1 MKIVITGK
9 TIINTIIGLLAIL
22 LQTVFIF
29 VMDDNF
35 NFYGVLFLL
44 ISLSSSYYIICEY
57 SNQSF
62 IKTALVMILWFGIPC
77 FFSIFSEYNNGIYE
91 FYLLLYFDVL
101 FATNYIRM
109 FKKKISIINFLKSFI
124 LNILISN
131 LIVCFLWSYIV
142 FARVKLY
149 YGYHYTLKEFDIEL
163 YKALLIPIIISYIII
178 TFLYFKV
185 YKIVLNFIK
194 TAYIKIKN
202 NISKKNIIVSIC
214 LILSIVI
221 LSISSYSFIKKY
233 NLIKKANKCYND
245 ILSSEFIKDLNDP
258 LILERDII
266 KFGKIYDNEKIY
278 GDAYYVVIENNQ
290 EEKYIKLISLYSM
303 GEIKNETLKG
313 FNEIKNIKEYND
325 NFYNYAFTDEEKKI
339 LISVDIPSKI
349 DTNKLYNN
357 FYKMGKNLL
366 CNYLPQ
372 SLIKKYYKC
381 MDKDNCKTNF
391 IIKPVDENQTGTRY
405 YYYDKRF
412 FDTWYID
419 KTEILKENIKICY
432 KPVIYISY

>member
-9 TIINTIIGLLAIL
+9 TIINAIIGLEAIL

-29 VMDDNF
+29 VMDDSF
-35 NFYGVLFLL
+35 NFYVVLFLL
-44 ISLSSSYYIICEY
+44 ISLSSPYYIICEY

-77 FFSIFSEYNNGIYE
+77 FFSFFSEYTNDIYG

-131 LIVCFLWSYIV
+131 LIVCFLWSYIDFV
-142 FARVKLY
+142 RFKSY
-149 YGYHYTLKEFDIEL
+149 YGNHYNLKEFDIEL
-163 YKALLIPIIISYIII
+163 FKALFIPIIITYIII

-202 NISKKNIIVSIC
+202 NISKKNIIVSVC

-221 LSISSYSFIKKY
+221 LSINSYGFIKKY

-245 ILSSEFIKDLNDP
+245 ILPSEFIKDLNDP
-258 LILERDII
+258 LILEKDII

-290 EEKYIKLISLYSM
+290 KEKYLKLISLYSM

-381 MDKDNCKTNF
+381 MDEENCKTNF
-391 IIKPVDENQTGTRY
+391 IIKPVYENQTGIS
-405 YYYDKRF
+405 YYDKRYF
-412 FDTWYID
+412 NTWYID
-419 KTEILKENIKICY
+419 KTVILKENIKICY

>member
-9 TIINTIIGLLAIL
+9 TIINTIIGLVAIL

-77 FFSIFSEYNNGIYE
+77 FFSIFSESNNGFYE
-91 FYLLLYFDVL
+91 SYLLLYFDVL

-131 LIVCFLWSYIV
+131 LIVCFLWSYIYFV
-142 FARVKLY
+142 RFKSY
-149 YGYHYTLKEFDIEL
+149 YGNHYTLKEFDIEL
-163 YKALLIPIIISYIII
+163 FKALFIPIIISYIII

-202 NISKKNIIVSIC
+202 NISKKNIIVSVC

-221 LSISSYSFIKKY
+221 LSINSYGFIKKY

-391 IIKPVDENQTGTRY
+391 IIKPVDENQTGIS
-405 YYYDKRF
+405 YYDKRF

>member
-9 TIINTIIGLLAIL
+9 TIINAIIGLEAIL

-29 VMDDNF
+29 VMDDSF
-35 NFYGVLFLL
+35 NFYVVLFLL
-44 ISLSSSYYIICEY
+44 ISLSSPYYIICEY

-77 FFSIFSEYNNGIYE
+77 FFSFFSEYTNDIYG

-131 LIVCFLWSYIV
+131 LIVCFLWSYIDFV
-142 FARVKLY
+142 RFKSY
-149 YGYHYTLKEFDIEL
+149 YGNHYNLKEFDIEL
-163 YKALLIPIIISYIII
+163 FKALFIPIIITYIII

-202 NISKKNIIVSIC
+202 NISKKNIIVSVC

-221 LSISSYSFIKKY
+221 LSINSYGFIKKY

-258 LILERDII
+258 LILEKDII

-290 EEKYIKLISLYSM
+290 KEKYLKLISLYSM

-381 MDKDNCKTNF
+381 MDEENCKTNF
-391 IIKPVDENQTGTRY
+391 IIKPVYENQTGIS
-405 YYYDKRF
+405 YYDKRYF
-412 FDTWYID
+412 NTWYID
-419 KTEILKENIKICY
+419 KTVILKENIKICY